1 MFIAIHDMMNI
12 NCTLSPV
19 RFIMYI
25 ISRYSM
31 AIIIF
36 DILDRLAN
44 LFVCM
49 QLMTHVDKYQNIRT
63 TIVTALLV

>member
-1 MFIAIHDMMNI
+1 
-12 NCTLSPV
+12 
-19 RFIMYI
+19 MYI

-63 TIVTALLV
+63 TIATVSLAKFVKILKLSLLSFNR

>member
-1 MFIAIHDMMNI
+1 
-12 NCTLSPV
+12 
-19 RFIMYI
+19 MYI

-36 DILDRLAN
+36 DTLDRLAN

-63 TIVTALLV
+63 TIATASLAKFVKILKLSLLSFNR